1 MADAITEA
9 TAKLQLDEET
19 GEMVSKGELKKRL
32 AKRAKKAKAE
42 ANRAAA
48 PPKDTTK
55 ENTAA
60 KKPKPEEA
68 QLDPDAMFK
77 EGFLAKVYDERPTGK
92 DTVTRFPPEPNGL
105 YVTVLFP
112 DVFEILS
119 NCLVKFALRYLL
131 LITQRYSVTFAK
143 RN

>member
-19 GEMVSKGELKKRL
+19 GEMVSKSELKKRL
-32 AKRAKKAKAE
+32 AKRAKKAKQE
-42 ANRAAA
+42 AAKAAA
-48 PPKDTTK
+48 PPKEK
-55 ENTAA
+55 ENVAA
-60 KKPKPEEA
+60 KKAKPEEA

-105 YVTVLFP
+105 YVMVFLWLFWN
-112 DVFEILS
+112 VF
-119 NCLVKFALRYLL
+119 
-131 LITQRYSVTFAK
+131 
-143 RN
+143 

>member
-19 GEMVSKGELKKRL
+19 GEMVSKSELKKRL

-42 ANRAAA
+42 AAKAAA
-48 PPKDTTK
+48 PPKDTANK
-55 ENTAA
+55 ENAAA
-60 KKPKPEEA
+60 KKAKPEEA

-105 YVTVLFP
+105 YVIISFGR
-112 DVFEILS
+112 F
-119 NCLVKFALRYLL
+119 
-131 LITQRYSVTFAK
+131 
-143 RN
+143 

>member
-1 MADAITEA
+1 MADAVTEA

-19 GEMVSKGELKKRL
+19 GEMVSKNELKKRL

-42 ANRAAA
+42 ASKAAA
-48 PPKDTTK
+48 PPKNTANK
-55 ENTAA
+55 ENSAT
-60 KKPKPEEA
+60 KKPKPEET

-105 YVTVLFP
+105 YVTSFSP
-112 DVFEILS
+112 MMI
-119 NCLVKFALRYLL
+119 RRT
-131 LITQRYSVTFAK
+131 LI
-143 RN
+143 

>member
-19 GEMVSKGELKKRL
+19 GEMVSKSELKKRL

-42 ANRAAA
+42 AAKAAA
-48 PPKDTTK
+48 PPKETANK
-55 ENTAA
+55 ENAAA
-60 KKPKPEEA
+60 KKAKPEEA
-68 QLDPDAMFK
+68 QLDPDSMFK

-105 YVTVLFP
+105 YVPIASFDNICIDPKLT
-112 DVFEILS
+112 
-119 NCLVKFALRYLL
+119 A
-131 LITQRYSVTFAK
+131 
-143 RN
+143 